1 MPITDPMA
9 RLDTLTTVM
18 ERASTRRAVLSNP
31 WKTLTKDADIERP
44 ADPDDPFN
52 LLVDSLAE
60 MSFEELG
67 LIGRFGKGIRGVLG
81 PAELLF

>member
-1 MPITDPMA
+1 MPLTDPFG
-9 RLDTLTTVM
+9 RLDRITTVM
-18 ERASTRRAVLSNP
+18 ERASTRRAFLTDP
-31 WKTLTKDADIERP
+31 WKTLVEADIERP
-44 ADPDDPFN
+44 TDPDDPFN

-67 LIGRFGKGIRGVLG
+67 LIGRFGEGIHAVLG